1 MFNPKTD
8 RIKRVAE
15 ANPKTIEQLEMLF
28 EGRVRIYIDY
38 ANVRPWA
45 EKLGWHIDLRR
56 LKQFFESFDNI
67 GSVKF
72 YTGTLLG
79 DSKSEALVLEVNNLG
94 YDLKTKP
101 VKIMQFSVDATSI
114 DPQSTA
120 LLKQFI
126 KQSLLRKYDVAT
138 IEHLNKKFADMNVQ
152 GVYSIEDRKCNFD
165 VEIGRDMLIDY
176 ERNHVDT
183 FVLWS
188 GDSDFADPI
197 IQLINDGKNVRLF
210 AIPRRVATELSVLRE
225 KGLFIFDIQKIKDFV
240 CWKSEL
246 SEGLS

>member
-8 RIKRVAE
+8 RIKRIAD
-15 ANPKTIEQLEMLF
+15 ANPKAVEQLERLF
-28 EGRVRIYIDY
+28 AGQVRMYIDY

-45 EKLGWHIDLRR
+45 EKLGWHIDLKR
-56 LKQFFESFDNI
+56 LKQFLESFDNI
-67 GSVKF
+67 SSVKF

-79 DSKSEALVLEVNNLG
+79 DHKSEALVSDLNNLG

-138 IEHLNKKFADMNVQ
+138 IEQ
-152 GVYSIEDRKCNFD
+152 
-165 VEIGRDMLIDY
+165 
-176 ERNHVDT
+176 
-183 FVLWS
+183 
-188 GDSDFADPI
+188 
-197 IQLINDGKNVRLF
+197 
-210 AIPRRVATELSVLRE
+210 
-225 KGLFIFDIQKIKDFV
+225 
-240 CWKSEL
+240 
-246 SEGLS
+246 